1 MRHLLEFLLHHG
13 YAVVGVAV
21 LAEQLG
27 VPVPATPVLLAAG
40 AVAGTGALS
49 LGACILIAMLS
60 AILGD
65 IVWYVLGRRYGS
77 AILSLLCRIS
87 LEPDSCVN
95 YTQRVYSK
103 FGPSTLLFAKF
114 VPGLSTVMTPLAGRF
129 RVPFERFMLFDS
141 TGALLWTTSYIF
153 VGWLFRAQ
161 LEHLA
166 DALFQMGSWLGFFVF
181 AALALYALYRYARRR
196 DLYRELRLSR
206 IAPWELKERIDLG
219 EDLLIYDLRNPIE
232 WVEGIIPGATMIS
245 FQDLTEKSI
254 EMLERTDVI
263 LYCSCPNEAASAR
276 AALLLKRAGAS
287 HVRPLNGG
295 FPRWRELGFP
305 VARVEDVRSGAYH
318 A

>member
-1 MRHLLEFLLHHG
+1 M
-13 YAVVGVAV
+13 
-21 LAEQLG
+21 
-27 VPVPATPVLLAAG
+27 LLAAG

-232 WVEGIIPGATMIS
+232 WVEGIIPGADDDFLPGSHGEIDRDAGEDRCDSLLFLSQRSGQCTCGAA
-245 FQDLTEKSI
+245 I
-254 EMLERTDVI
+254 EARRSL
-263 LYCSCPNEAASAR
+263 SCASVEWRIPAVAR
-276 AALLLKRAGAS
+276 ARLSGGARGGCQ
-287 HVRPLNGG
+287 VR
-295 FPRWRELGFP
+295 
-305 VARVEDVRSGAYH
+305 RVSCVSYVLYH